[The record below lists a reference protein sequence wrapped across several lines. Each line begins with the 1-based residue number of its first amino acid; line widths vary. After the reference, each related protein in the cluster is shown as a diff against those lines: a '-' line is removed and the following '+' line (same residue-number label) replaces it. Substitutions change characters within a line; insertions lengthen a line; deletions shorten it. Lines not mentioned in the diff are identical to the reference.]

1 MVTIVAGTKESAHLT
16 NSVIPTISILA
27 SPAVYDIDNFGLDLK
42 GALVP
47 QQSYKLPCEIQCPCT
62 IRRFTRLQKSSIVF
76 RDFLVGVSE

>member
-16 NSVIPTISILA
+16 NSVIPTISILV
-27 SPAVYDIDNFGLDLK
+27 SSAVYEIDNFGLDLK

-62 IRRFTRLQKSSIVF
+62 IRRFTRA
-76 RDFLVGVSE
+76 RANT